1 MHGDAACRL
10 TAGDGDIMGLSV
22 SRRRSNDRVNSVA
35 QPIDAFSTKFEQLET
50 NGDCASLGPML
61 DLFDNTTN
69 CCSLKRRENS
79 RRGLFAGHA
88 VASSSHR
95 NIDIDAKII
104 AKCDE
109 VMLAKP

>member
-10 TAGDGDIMGLSV
+10 STGNGDIMGLPIF
-22 SRRRSNDRVNSVA
+22 RGRSNDGINSAA

-50 NGDCASLGPML
+50 NGDCARLGPML

-69 CCSLKRRENS
+69 CCSLKRRQNS
-79 RRGLFAGHA
+79 RRGLFAWHA
-88 VASSSHR
+88 VAASSHR
-95 NIDIDAKII
+95 NIHIDAKII

-109 VMLAKP
+109 VML